1 MTSASVDPQSCG
13 RREVNKL
20 RTQSVPYMSGYQ
32 IGVFWYRYWYLPL
45 SVKLS
50 NLCCSLIFIDEEEMR
65 QELYKWYDKKYPDTG
80 AVFHFDI
87 VLKWQVETTALN
99 SDFLNENGPILS
111 MIIIGLIILP
121 AEFIFS
127 YCRKSFHN
135 WIFVLHLDAKQ
146 LNRVTS
152 VMWLYSHAQWQMSIN
167 NWLNHCI
174 RMMFF
179 IYITPIIEG
188 YFMEENRNTTISD
201 QG

>member
-32 IGVFWYRYWYLPL
+32 IGVFWYRCWYLPL

-152 VMWLYSHAQWQMSIN
+152 VMWLYTHAQWQMSIN
-167 NWLNHCI
+167 NWIKSLH
-174 RMMFF
+174 
-179 IYITPIIEG
+179 PHDVL
-188 YFMEENRNTTISD
+188 YFYHADYWRLFHGGES
-201 QG
+201 